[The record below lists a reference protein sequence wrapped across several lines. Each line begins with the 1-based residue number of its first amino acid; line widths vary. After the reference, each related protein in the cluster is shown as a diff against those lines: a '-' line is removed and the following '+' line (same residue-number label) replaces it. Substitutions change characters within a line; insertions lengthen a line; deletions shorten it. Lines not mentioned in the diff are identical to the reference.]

1 MSFAKDLFESV
12 QMKMVQSIDEYER
25 LEVSTVIIVLLRCV
39 CLCVCVC
46 VCVHS
51 TCTVMCVHY

>member
-25 LEVSTVIIVLLRCV
+25 LEIVYLL
-39 CLCVCVC
+39 
-46 VCVHS
+46 
-51 TCTVMCVHY
+51 

>member
-25 LEVSTVIIVLLRCV
+25 LEVRISLCLFHVSVLKVQKCM
-39 CLCVCVC
+39 C
-46 VCVHS
+46 
-51 TCTVMCVHY
+51 MCVYDRFVCTLL

>member
-39 CLCVCVC
+39 
-46 VCVHS
+46 
-51 TCTVMCVHY
+51 